1 MCSDSSSSS
10 SRDDQEVE
18 LSSIA
23 PMERKEQEALY
34 YSIQGFVGK
43 WWNGSDL
50 YPDPCGWT
58 PIQGVYCDLYDG
70 LWYVSA
76 INIGPVYENSLRCSP
91 KPEFSHHLFKL
102 KHLKSLSFFSCFMIS
117 PLRISSLRW
126 EKFSNSLESLEFRSN
141 PSLVGTMPTAI
152 GYLRKLNSL
161 VLLENGLSG
170 KLPMEMGNLVKL
182 RKLVLQANHFAGQI
196 PTSFGQL
203 GQLLILDLSRN
214 NLSGSMPLSFGSL
227 SSLLKLDLSNNV
239 LQGKLPMELGNL
251 KNLTLLDL
259 GKNNFSGGLV
269 ESLEEM
275 GSLKEMV
282 ISNNPKLGGD
292 LRNIQWKYLR
302 KLEILDLSNTGL
314 AGEIPGAMA
323 EMGKLRFLGLKSN
336 NLSGNVPISLSFL
349 PCISTLYLNGNN
361 LAGEVGFSG
370 GFYRKMGWRFG
381 AWDNQNLCYNGDLI
395 SESYAPFGVKPCG
408 ERESSNHKGVK
419 NEKIST
425 TEVSDNSYFVESL
438 GCSSCCR
445 GGFWGIFLVQ
455 QITVIF
461 LWDVLL

>member
-1 MCSDSSSSS
+1 
-10 SRDDQEVE
+10 
-18 LSSIA
+18 
-23 PMERKEQEALY
+23 ME
-34 YSIQGFVGK
+34 I
-43 WWNGSDL
+43 
-50 YPDPCGWT
+50 
-58 PIQGVYCDLYDG
+58 
-70 LWYVSA
+70 
-76 INIGPVYENSLRCSP
+76 
-91 KPEFSHHLFKL
+91 
-102 KHLKSLSFFSCFMIS
+102 
-117 PLRISSLRW
+117 
-126 EKFSNSLESLEFRSN
+126 
-141 PSLVGTMPTAI
+141 
-152 GYLRKLNSL
+152 
-161 VLLENGLSG
+161 
-170 KLPMEMGNLVKL
+170 GNLVKL

-275 GSLKEMV
+275 VSLKEMV
-282 ISNNPKLGGD
+282 MSNNPKLGGD

-361 LAGEVGFSG
+361 LAGEVGFSE

-419 NEKIST
+419 SEKIST

-438 GCSSCCR
+438 GCSSCCC
-445 GGFWGIFLVQ
+445 GGFWGVFLVQ